1 MLTTYSPRDVVVTLA
16 GIHSVTGY
24 AEGEFIRIVKD
35 IKPFIKHGSMDGEIA
50 RVYNK
55 DQGWRVELTIMQSS
69 PTNDIL
75 SMLYNVD
82 IATRM
87 GKFPLMI
94 KDTKG
99 STSFLA
105 LTAWVEDLPRVS
117 FSGQLETR
125 TWILGC
131 SEVAMN
137 IGGNVDQSLVEQ
149 AILLGSS
156 LLPALTQFGGF

>member
-1 MLTTYSPRDVVVTLA
+1 
-16 GIHSVTGY
+16 
-24 AEGEFIRIVKD
+24 
-35 IKPFIKHGSMDGEIA
+35 
-50 RVYNK
+50 
-55 DQGWRVELTIMQSS
+55 MQSS

-105 LTAWVEDLPRVS
+105 LTTWVEDLPRVS

-137 IGGNVDQSLVEQ
+137 IGGNVAQSLVEQ